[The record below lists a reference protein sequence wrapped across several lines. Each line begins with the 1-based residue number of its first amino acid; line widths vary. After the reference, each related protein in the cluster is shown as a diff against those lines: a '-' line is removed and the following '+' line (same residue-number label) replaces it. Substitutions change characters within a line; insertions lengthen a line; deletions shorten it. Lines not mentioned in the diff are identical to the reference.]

1 MIEIIVVGKIV
12 GSHIPRNI
20 LSVAKC
26 TTPPFNISDSRCSN
40 FGKPLH
46 CFCKG
51 EEAIFSTTGAPP
63 ISLPAPT
70 PLAAKLHDMYREN
83 SLFVL
88 KLVWLCRQR
97 EWLKQCKQC
106 KNFRNVQGDFF
117 NWASPQF
124 AKCWPVSNWF
134 QKNVRVPDWPPP
146 NDRKQSKCLV
156 ILILR
161 RFRGGP
167 VEGFLGG
174 ASLETFSGEAQ
185 LKKSPCMLSIK
196 NFN

>member
-26 TTPPFNISDSRCSN
+26 TTPPFNISDSWCSN

-88 KLVWLCRQR
+88 KLV
-97 EWLKQCKQC
+97 
-106 KNFRNVQGDFF
+106 
-117 NWASPQF
+117 
-124 AKCWPVSNWF
+124 
-134 QKNVRVPDWPPP
+134 
-146 NDRKQSKCLV
+146 
-156 ILILR
+156 
-161 RFRGGP
+161 
-167 VEGFLGG
+167 
-174 ASLETFSGEAQ
+174 
-185 LKKSPCMLSIK
+185 
-196 NFN
+196 